1 MAVKQVWGANER
13 ILAGST
19 DGGLR
24 WLRLG
29 ETTVRSNREGWNMQR
44 VWTSVAGVAVLLAY
58 GAAVAAAEPPLYD
71 DRFFDPVAEVVTRC
85 ITWAKPYLPGP
96 PKVLFITHRNAMRE
110 IIELRQRLEMDY
122 QVFAYDGPNSFG
134 ETGIGVDASWRLI
147 RGNSFDEQGERLR
160 GKLKQRYDVIV
171 LGGIYW
177 DAMPIDCRYEILKQV
192 KAGTGLVGSVAGGR
206 DEYLNA
212 IMETA
217 AFAWNWAV
225 WSGAAQGIP
234 DFLGEGEFAGTVDYS
249 GGHTG
254 EAALKITCTK
264 AVMGSREAP
273 RAGYHPG
280 PIKLESGAEYV
291 LSCWT
296 RTEGLEEG
304 AVVLSPYPQMPE
316 LRIAPS
322 DDWRYS
328 EVKFPAQGETPT
340 TGVYL
345 LLYQP
350 GTVWFDDVKLVK
362 AGTDENLLPNPSFEY
377 PGQAPEALAEGV
389 PWKSL
394 APFSQHGSAQ
404 AFLRSAFQT
413 TRFGE
418 GRVGLTG
425 YGVPLHQML
434 TPGPSGRLQD
444 CRLDYDYYLAAAI
457 RLILWGA
464 GQEPPVK
471 VSSTQPMLTFD
482 RSAQEQAPPLFLVQ
496 GAENLPAA
504 TTKLVIRDRRG
515 RVWSEEGGTLARG
528 VHEARL
534 TGARLPR
541 GEFLADLW
549 VKSGNRIAGFGS
561 VGLTVTGPVGL
572 TELKLRAQRVRQGET
587 LSGSAVCDGVVSGS
601 RLRLT
606 VTDFYGRKVALK
618 EVPVSSASTAFSV
631 PMPPM
636 LSITGRVTAELLKG
650 ADVLDARSE
659 EFSVTDRYA
668 DRQDVQFVMWMD
680 YPEDF
685 IGPMMAE
692 EFTRNGIDAQYGGNL
707 GYAPYA
713 NQWWLPYSTRF
724 TDAKTD
730 WYQEKPTREPGDLV
744 RDPCLTDTDFR
755 QKTREE
761 LTKKAQAGLDFS
773 TSDFT
778 LGDENM
784 FVAGNWDLCFSDTCN
799 ADFRRWAQESY
810 GSLEALNASWGS
822 NFSDWEQVKPRTL
835 EECQADGNFVPWVDH
850 RLHMESVWAG
860 IHAFSRQVIQETVPA
875 ARVGY
880 EGSDTHVGSY
890 YAADYWKLSQA
901 MDLNNIYYRDF
912 LTLAWKDFVAPQ
924 TLLGAGW
931 FGGYPSNRNEPFMR
945 WFPWRAL
952 FKGSNSFWVWA
963 GYGHPGAVMAYDV
976 SLYPFFQSA
985 CEEIAE
991 IEAGPGKLLMGA
1003 RRQHDGIALLWSP
1016 SSVHMATAT
1025 TGFPDMDGT
1034 LQSIVQLLHD
1044 VGLEAR
1050 VLSYE
1055 QVAQGQLTN
1064 EEFRVL
1070 VLPAAQALSDA
1081 EVAAIRRFAEAGGTV
1096 LADLRPGVTNEHGKP
1111 RNGGALDDL
1120 FGVRQGGEFQK
1131 VSGELEAAAG
1141 KTIPLSGIEAVA
1153 DGSLTVADGT
1163 SSARVGEATALVS
1176 HRVGEKGSAVLLNF
1190 SLRGYL
1196 APVAQ
1201 AGSDFAG
1208 WAQGA
1213 GYRQFMR
1220 SFMALHGVEP
1230 QVTVDPD
1237 APQVEVSRFRQ
1248 GEAEYVGIVQ
1258 SLPRDPLV
1266 YTNKDVAPPGS
1277 RPVTINFGRQ
1287 AHVYDI
1293 RSGRY
1298 RGETDTLRSELR
1310 PGIAHLY
1317 ALLPYRATA
1326 VSGWTPR
1333 TARAGEGLDFA
1344 FRLQGT
1350 PAPEQHVLRLRVFG
1364 PDGQERPYYARNLRT
1379 GRAGRVAG
1387 RLHFAVDDPP
1397 GIWKLVARDV
1407 ATGVTGTV
1415 VVVVGQ

>member
-1 MAVKQVWGANER
+1 MLHAPVAFLVLVVLTSTMALGA
-13 ILAGST
+13 
-19 DGGLR
+19 
-24 WLRLG
+24 
-29 ETTVRSNREGWNMQR
+29 
-44 VWTSVAGVAVLLAY
+44 
-58 GAAVAAAEPPLYD
+58 PPLYD
-71 DRFFDPVAEVVTRC
+71 DRFFEPVPEVVTPC
-85 ITWAKPYLPGP
+85 LTWAKPYLPGP

-122 QVFAYDGPNSFG
+122 EVFAYDGPNSFG

-160 GKLKQRYDVIV
+160 RKLKQRYDVIV
-171 LGGIYW
+171 LGGVYW

-206 DEYLNA
+206 DEYLNT
-212 IMETA
+212 IMQTA

-225 WSGAAQGIP
+225 WTGAAQGIP
-234 DFLGEGEFAGTVDYS
+234 DFLGEGEFSGSVDYS

-254 EAALKITCTK
+254 DAAVRINCTK

-280 PIKLESGAEYV
+280 TIKLEPGAEYV

-296 RTEGLEEG
+296 RTEGLTSDG
-304 AVVLSPYPQMPE
+304 VVLSPYPQRPE
-316 LRIAPS
+316 LRIGPS

-328 EVKFPAQGETPT
+328 EVRFRAEGDNPT

-350 GTVWFDDVKLVK
+350 GTVWFDDVKLVR

-377 PGQAPEALAEGV
+377 PGAAPEALADGV

-394 APFSQHGSAQ
+394 APFSQHESAQ

-413 TRFGE
+413 TQFGE
-418 GRVGLTG
+418 GRVGLTS

-457 RLILWGA
+457 RLVLWGA
-464 GQEPPVK
+464 KKEPQVRVTAP
-471 VSSTQPMLTFD
+471 QPMITTD
-482 RSAQEQAPPLFLVQ
+482 RTGLAGDLPLFRVEMTQALMRDF
-496 GAENLPAA
+496 

-515 RVWSEEGGTLARG
+515 RVWHEAQGRLQPAVVLEVGARG
-528 VHEARL
+528 ARV
-534 TGARLPR
+534 PR

-549 VKSGNRIAGFGS
+549 IKSGNRIAGFGS

-572 TELKLRAQRVRQGET
+572 AELKLRSQRVRQGET
-587 LSGSAVCDGVVSGS
+587 LSGTAICDGVVTGT

-606 VTDFYGRKVALK
+606 VTDFYGRKVAVR
-618 EVPVSSASTAFSV
+618 ETPVSSASTAFSV

-650 ADVLDARSE
+650 AEVLDARSE

-668 DRQDVQFVMWMD
+668 DRHDVQFVMWMD

-692 EFTRNGIDAQYGGNL
+692 EFTRNGIDAQYGSNL

-730 WYQEKPTREPGDLV
+730 WYQEKPTRQPGDLV
-744 RDPCLTDTDFR
+744 RDPCLTDPAFR

-761 LTKKAQAGLDFS
+761 LTAKARAGLEFS

-784 FVAGNWDLCFSDTCN
+784 FVAGDWDLCFSDTCN
-799 ADFRRWAQESY
+799 ADFRRWAQETY
-810 GSLEALNASWGS
+810 GSLGALNASWGS
-822 NFSDWEQVKPRTL
+822 SFTDWEQVKPRTFD
-835 EECQADGNFVPWVDH
+835 ECKADGNYVPWVDH
-850 RLHMESVWAG
+850 RLHMESVWAD
-860 IHAFSRQVIQETVPA
+860 IHAFSREVIRETVPQ

-890 YAADYWKLSQA
+890 YAADYWKLAKA

-912 LTLAWKDFVAPQ
+912 LTLAWKDFVTPE

-931 FGGYPSNRNEPFMR
+931 FGGYASNRNEPFMR

-985 CEEIAE
+985 CEEIRE
-991 IEAGPGKLLMGA
+991 IKVGPGKLLMGA
-1003 RRQHDGIALLWSP
+1003 QRQHDGIALLWSP

-1025 TGFPDMDGT
+1025 PGFPDMDGT
-1034 LQSIVQLLHD
+1034 LQSLVQLLHD

-1055 QVAQGQLTN
+1055 QLAQGQLTN
-1064 EEFRVL
+1064 DEFRVL

-1111 RNGGALDDL
+1111 RDGGALDDL
-1120 FGVRQGGEFQK
+1120 FGVRQGAVFTKVVDKFTATSGATRLLLGDGE
-1131 VSGELEAAAG
+1131 V
-1141 KTIPLSGIEAVA
+1141 TA
-1153 DGSLTVADGT
+1153 DGSLTVTTGAAAGQVGDAPAWI
-1163 SSARVGEATALVS
+1163 SRPVGE
-1176 HRVGEKGSAVLLNF
+1176 RGKAVLLNF
-1190 SLRGYL
+1190 SLRGYT
-1196 APVAQ
+1196 AHGAQ
-1201 AGSDFAG
+1201 AGTDFAG
-1208 WAQGA
+1208 WNEGA
-1213 GYRQFMR
+1213 AYR
-1220 SFMALHGVEP
+1220 SFMARLMATSGVVP
-1230 QVTVDPD
+1230 PITAKPD
-1237 APQVEVSRFRQ
+1237 APLVEVSRFRQ

-1258 SLPRDPLV
+1258 GLPRDPLV
-1266 YTNKDVAPPGS
+1266 YTNREVPPPGP
-1277 RPVTINFGRQ
+1277 RPVTISFGRR
-1287 AHVYDI
+1287 AHLYNI
-1293 RSGRY
+1293 RSGEY
-1298 RGETDTLRSELR
+1298 LGLTETLRTDLT

-1317 ALLPYRATA
+1317 ALLPYRVTA

-1333 TARAGEGLDFA
+1333 AVRAGEALDYA
-1344 FRLQGT
+1344 FRVQGT
-1350 PAPEQHVLRLRVFG
+1350 ASPEQHVLRLRVFG
-1364 PDGQERPYYARNLRT
+1364 PDGKERPYYARNLRT
-1379 GRAGRVAG
+1379 GRGGRVEG
-1387 RLHFAVDDPP
+1387 TLHLAVDDPP
-1397 GIWKLVARDV
+1397 GVWKLMARDV
-1407 ATGVTGTV
+1407 ATGVQGTV
-1415 VVVVGQ
+1415 IAVVEG

>member
-1 MAVKQVWGANER
+1 M
-13 ILAGST
+13 LPT
-19 DGGLR
+19 L
-24 WLRLG
+24 
-29 ETTVRSNREGWNMQR
+29 
-44 VWTSVAGVAVLLAY
+44 AVLVLAILTSTMAL
-58 GAAVAAAEPPLYD
+58 GAPPLYD
-71 DRFFDPVAEVVTRC
+71 ARFFEPVPDVVTPC
-85 ITWAKPYLPGP
+85 LTWAKPYLPGP

-192 KAGTGLVGSVAGGR
+192 KAGTGLVGAVAGGR
-206 DEYLNA
+206 DEYLNT
-212 IMETA
+212 IMQTA

-234 DFLGEGEFAGTVDYS
+234 DFLGEGEFSGSVDYS

-254 EAALKITCTK
+254 QAAVKITCTK

-280 PIKLESGAEYV
+280 AVKLEPGAEYV

-296 RTEGLEEG
+296 RTEGLTGEG
-304 AVVLSPYPQMPE
+304 VVLSPYPQRPE
-316 LRIAPS
+316 LRLGPS
-322 DDWRYS
+322 AEWRYG
-328 EVKFPAQGETPT
+328 EVKFRAEGENPT

-362 AGTDENLLPNPSFEY
+362 VGTETNLLPNPSFEY
-377 PGQAPEALAEGV
+377 PSAAPETLADGV

-394 APFSQHGSAQ
+394 APFAQHESAQ

-418 GRVGLTG
+418 GRVGLTS

-434 TPGPSGRLQD
+434 TPGPTGRLQD

-464 GQEPPVK
+464 KKEPPVRITAP
-471 VSSTQPMLTFD
+471 VSLVTAD
-482 RSAQEQAPPLFLVQ
+482 RRDLAAGRSLFRVEMPPEMRSEL
-496 GAENLPAA
+496 

-515 RVWSEEGGTLARG
+515 RVWHQTQG
-528 VHEARL
+528 RL
-534 TGARLPR
+534 QPVSAQEVGAPGARLPR
-541 GEFLADLW
+541 GEFFADLW
-549 VKSGNRIAGFGS
+549 VKSGRRVAGFGS
-561 VGLTVTGPVGL
+561 VGLTVTGAVGL
-572 TELKLRAQRVRQGET
+572 AELNLRPQRVRLGET
-587 LSGSAVCDGVVSGS
+587 LSGTAICEGVVTGT

-606 VTDFYGRKVALK
+606 VTDFYGRQVAVREL
-618 EVPVSSASTAFSV
+618 PVRSASTPFAV
-631 PMPPM
+631 PMPPL
-636 LSITGRVTAELLKG
+636 LSITGRITGELLKG
-650 ADVLDARSE
+650 AETLDVRSE
-659 EFSVTDRYA
+659 EFSVTNRYA

-692 EFTRNGIDAQYGGNL
+692 EFTRNGVDAQYGGNL

-730 WYQEKPTREPGDLV
+730 WYQEKPTRQPGDLV
-744 RDPCLTDTDFR
+744 RDPCLTDPVFR

-761 LTKKAQAGLDFS
+761 LTRKARAGLDFS

-799 ADFRRWAQESY
+799 ADFRRWAQETY

-822 NFSDWEQVKPRTL
+822 NFTDWEQVKPRTFD
-835 EECQADGNFVPWVDH
+835 ECQADGNYVPWVDH
-850 RLHMESVWAG
+850 RLHMESVWAD
-860 IHAFSRQVIQETVPA
+860 IHAFSRDVIRETVPQ

-890 YAADYWKLSQA
+890 YAADYWKLAQA

-912 LTLAWKDFVAPQ
+912 LTLAWKDFVTPQ

-931 FGGYPSNRNEPFMR
+931 FGGYASNRNEPFMR

-976 SLYPFFQSA
+976 SLYPFFQRA
-985 CEEIAE
+985 CEEIRE
-991 IEAGPGKLLMGA
+991 IKAGPGKLLMGA
-1003 RRQHDGIALLWSP
+1003 QRQHDGIALLWSP
-1016 SSVHMATAT
+1016 SSVHVATAT
-1025 TGFPDMDGT
+1025 PGFPDMDGT
-1034 LQSIVQLLHD
+1034 LQSLVQLLHD

-1055 QVAQGQLTN
+1055 QLAQGKLTN
-1064 EEFRVL
+1064 KEFRVL
-1070 VLPAAQALSDA
+1070 VLPAAQALSAA
-1081 EVAAIRRFAEAGGTV
+1081 EISAIRRFAEGGGMV

-1111 RNGGALDDL
+1111 WEGGALDDL
-1120 FGVRQGGEFQK
+1120 FGAQQGPQFTPVVDK
-1131 VSGELEAAAG
+1131 LTASSGATPPLLGDAEVTADASLRVTTGAAA
-1141 KTIPLSGIEAVA
+1141 
-1153 DGSLTVADGT
+1153 
-1163 SSARVGEATALVS
+1163 ARVGQTPAWIS
-1176 HRVGEKGSAVLLNF
+1176 RPVGQRGQAVLLNF
-1190 SLRGYL
+1190 SLRGYT
-1196 APVAQ
+1196 AHGAET
-1201 AGSDFAG
+1201 GRDFAG
-1208 WAQGA
+1208 WSEGA
-1213 GYRQFMR
+1213 VYR
-1220 SFMALHGVEP
+1220 SFMARLMQAAGVAP
-1230 QVTVDPD
+1230 RVTVKPD
-1237 APQVEVSRFRQ
+1237 VPLVETSRFQQ

-1258 SLPRDPLV
+1258 GLPRDPIV
-1266 YTNKDVAPPGS
+1266 YTNREVPPPGP
-1277 RPVTINFGRQ
+1277 RPVTISFGRR
-1287 AHVYDI
+1287 AHLYNI
-1293 RSGRY
+1293 RSGEYLGLAESLR
-1298 RGETDTLRSELR
+1298 TDLT
-1310 PGIAHLY
+1310 PGLAHLY
-1317 ALLPYRATA
+1317 ALLPYRVTA

-1333 TARAGEGLDFA
+1333 AVRAGEALAYA
-1344 FRLQGT
+1344 FRVQGAAS
-1350 PAPEQHVLRLRVFG
+1350 PVEHVLRLRVFG
-1364 PDGQERPYYARNLRT
+1364 PEGRERPYYARNLRT
-1379 GRAGRVAG
+1379 GRGGRVEG
-1387 RLHFAVDDPP
+1387 TLHLAVDDPP

-1407 ATGVTGTV
+1407 ATGVQGTV
-1415 VVVVGQ
+1415 VAVVEK